1 MALEQKL
8 NLRLSQRL
16 IMTPSLQ
23 QAIKLLQMTKL
34 ELQEEITQEL
44 TENPLLE
51 EAVSEGPA
59 ETPEAEAERLDAED
73 APPQGPEPEASAS
86 PSEATPAVTEPAPA
100 PEAPSAAAETPAADA
115 EKEPDSFDEI
125 DYESYFQDYMDL
137 SYRPQAPSEEVESRP
152 LDAVLSRPQSL
163 SDHLLWQL
171 DMSALSARQKEIA
184 QAIIGNI
191 DESGY
196 LEASFEEIAAM
207 GPYTVDEVETAL
219 HRVQDFDP
227 PGVAARDVRECLL
240 LQIAFHDMEGTPAES
255 VVRDHFDLLQAR
267 KFRDLAQV
275 LQLPLDETMAVVE
288 SIRHLDPKPGKKY
301 NAQSGAYVIP
311 DVYVLKIDK
320 GYTIVLNEEGLPRL
334 RISPFYRRLIDRNN
348 PEATPETREYAR
360 EKFRSAFRLIK
371 SLEERQRTIYKVAK
385 SIVKH
390 QEGFLDHGYEH
401 MRPLILRDVADDI
414 GMHESTVSRVV
425 NHKYMHTPR
434 GLFEMRFFFHSGL
447 ASDGGDEVS
456 SLTVKERI
464 KKAVAEE
471 DAQSPLSDAAIV
483 QMLSREGLRIAR
495 RTIAKYREELRI
507 PSSNERRQGF
517 R

>member
-8 NLRLSQRL
+8 NLRLSQKL

-34 ELQEEITQEL
+34 ELQEEVTQEL

-51 EAVSEGPA
+51 EIQEAPPEGERAEAEEGQAETAEGPEQAADAPAPA
-59 ETPEAEAERLDAED
+59 ETA
-73 APPQGPEPEASAS
+73 PEPEA
-86 PSEATPAVTEPAPA
+86 
-100 PEAPSAAAETPAADA
+100 
-115 EKEPDSFDEI
+115 DSFDEI

-137 SYRPQAPSEEVESRP
+137 SYTPQAPAEEVESRP
-152 LDAVLSRPQSL
+152 LDAVLSRPQGL
-163 SDHLLWQL
+163 AEHLTWQL
-171 DMSALSARQKEIA
+171 EMSSLGPRQKEIA

-196 LEASFEEIAAM
+196 LRASFEEIAAM
-207 GPYTVDEVETAL
+207 GPYSLDEVEIVL
-219 HRVQDFDP
+219 HHVQDFDP
-227 PGVAARDVRECLL
+227 PGVGARDLRECLL
-240 LQIAFHDMEGTPAES
+240 LQISFHDMEGTPVETIIK
-255 VVRDHFDLLQAR
+255 DHFDLLEHR
-267 KFRDLAQV
+267 RFRELAHI
-275 LQLPLDETMAVVE
+275 LGCPLEEAMTFVDT
-288 SIRHLDPKPGKKY
+288 IRHLDPKPGKKY
-301 NAQSGAYVIP
+301 NAGSSNYVVP

-320 GYTIVLNEEGLPRL
+320 GYTVVLNEEGLPRL

-348 PEATPETREYAR
+348 PEATRETREYAR

-390 QEGFLDHGYEH
+390 QQGFLDYGYEY

-434 GLFEMRFFFHSGL
+434 GLFEMRFFFHSGIS
-447 ASDGGDEVS
+447 SDHGEEVS

-471 DAQSPLSDAAIV
+471 DAAHPLSDAAIV
-483 QMLSREGLRIAR
+483 QLLGREGLRIAR
-495 RTIAKYREELRI
+495 RTVAKYREELRI

>member
-8 NLRLSQRL
+8 HLRLSQKL

-34 ELQEEITQEL
+34 ELQEEVTQEL
-44 TENPLLE
+44 TENPMLE
-51 EAVSEGPA
+51 EVQEAPTEAEKAEAEKSEGEEGQP
-59 ETPEAEAERLDAED
+59 ETPEAEAG
-73 APPQGPEPEASAS
+73 APEPGPEEPPVPE
-86 PSEATPAVTEPAPA
+86 PPAEP
-100 PEAPSAAAETPAADA
+100 EREADA
-115 EKEPDSFDEI
+115 FEEI
-125 DYESYFQDYMDL
+125 DYEAYFQDYMDL
-137 SYRPQAPSEEVESRP
+137 SYNPQTPREDVETRP

-163 SDHLLWQL
+163 TDHLLWQL
-171 DMSALSARQKEIA
+171 DMAALPARRKEIA
-184 QAIIGNI
+184 QAIIGNL
-191 DESGY
+191 DDAGY
-196 LEASFEEIAAM
+196 LQASFAEIAAM
-207 GPYTVDEVETAL
+207 GPYPLEEVEIAL
-219 HRVQDFDP
+219 HMVQDFDP
-227 PGVAARDVRECLL
+227 PGVAARDVRECLM
-240 LQIAFHDMEGTPAES
+240 LQIAYHDMEGTPVEAI
-255 VVRDHFDLLQAR
+255 VRDHFELLQAR
-267 KFRDLAQV
+267 KFRDIAHALGC
-275 LQLPLDETMAVVE
+275 PVE
-288 SIRHLDPKPGKKY
+288 EVMTYVDTIRHLDPKPGKKH
-301 NAQSGAYVIP
+301 NTASSNYVIP

-348 PEATPETREYAR
+348 PDATRETREYAR

-371 SLEERQRTIYKVAK
+371 SLEERQRTIYKVAR

-390 QEGFLDHGYEH
+390 QQGFLDHGYEH

-434 GLFEMRFFFHSGL
+434 GLFEMRFFFHSGIS
-447 ASDGGDEVS
+447 SDHGEEVS

-464 KKAVAEE
+464 KKSVAEE
-471 DAQSPLSDAAIV
+471 DAAYPLSDAAIV
-483 QMLSREGLRIAR
+483 QILGREGLRIAR
-495 RTIAKYREELRI
+495 RTVAKYREELRI

>member
-8 NLRLSQRL
+8 NLRLSQKL

-34 ELQEEITQEL
+34 EIQEEITQEL

-51 EAVSEGPA
+51 EVQESPADAERQEGEETSAEAGETGETEAAQAEAPA
-59 ETPEAEAERLDAED
+59 EAAAEPAA
-73 APPQGPEPEASAS
+73 PEPER
-86 PSEATPAVTEPAPA
+86 
-100 PEAPSAAAETPAADA
+100 
-115 EKEPDSFDEI
+115 DSFDEI

-137 SYRPQAPSEEVESRP
+137 SYIPQGPAEEIETRP

-163 SDHLLWQL
+163 HEHLQWQL
-171 DMSALSARQKEIA
+171 EMAIVPPARKEIA

-196 LEASFEEIAAM
+196 LQASFDELCAM
-207 GPYTVDEVETAL
+207 GPYPLEEVEMAL
-219 HRVQDFDP
+219 HLVQDFDP
-227 PGVAARDVRECLL
+227 PGVGARDLRECLL
-240 LQIAFHDMEGTPAES
+240 LQIAFHDMEGTPVETIIK
-255 VVRDHFDLLQAR
+255 DHFDLLQNR
-267 KFRDLAQV
+267 KFRDLAHA
-275 LQLPLDETMAVVE
+275 LGCTLDEVMAYIDT
-288 SIRHLDPKPGKKY
+288 IRHLDPKPGKKH
-301 NAQSGAYVIP
+301 NSGSSDYVIP

-320 GYTIVLNEEGLPRL
+320 GYTVVLNEDGLPRL

-348 PEATPETREYAR
+348 PDATRETREYAR
-360 EKFRSAFRLIK
+360 EKFRSAVRLIK

-390 QEGFLDHGYEH
+390 QQGFLDFGYEH

-447 ASDGGDEVS
+447 SSDHGQEVS

-471 DAQSPLSDAAIV
+471 DAAHPLSDAAIV
-483 QMLSREGLRIAR
+483 QLLGREGLRIAR
-495 RTIAKYREELRI
+495 RTVAKYREELRI

>member
-34 ELQEEITQEL
+34 ELQEEVTQEL
-44 TENPLLE
+44 TENPMLE
-51 EAVSEGPA
+51 EVQEQVPEGERAETDETPA
-59 ETPEAEAERLDAED
+59 EAPESEVAA
-73 APPQGPEPEASAS
+73 PEPAS
-86 PSEATPAVTEPAPA
+86 EVATPAEAAP
-100 PEAPSAAAETPAADA
+100 ETPAEPERETDA
-115 EKEPDSFDEI
+115 FDEI
-125 DYESYFQDYMDL
+125 DYEAYFQDYMDL
-137 SYRPQAPSEEVESRP
+137 SYTPQAPREEVETRP
-152 LDAVLSRPQSL
+152 LDAVLSRPQGL
-163 SDHLLWQL
+163 SEHLFWQL
-171 DMSALSARQKEIA
+171 EMSTLPARQKEIA
-184 QAIIGNI
+184 QAIIGNL

-196 LEASFEEIAAM
+196 LRASSEELAAM
-207 GPYTVDEVETAL
+207 GPYTPEEVEMVL
-219 HRVQDFDP
+219 HLVQEFDP
-227 PGVAARDVRECLL
+227 PGVGARDVRECLL
-240 LQIAFHDMEGTPAES
+240 LQIAFHDMEGTPVEAI
-255 VVRDHFDLLQAR
+255 VRDHFELLEHR
-267 KFRDLAQV
+267 KFRDLAHV
-275 LQLPLDETMAVVE
+275 LGCTLEEVMTYVET
-288 SIRHLDPKPGKKY
+288 IRHLDPKPGKKH
-301 NAQSGAYVIP
+301 NAGNNHYVTP

-348 PEATPETREYAR
+348 PEATRETREYAR

-390 QEGFLDHGYEH
+390 QQGFLDYGYEH

-434 GLFEMRFFFHSGL
+434 GLFEMRFFFHSGIS
-447 ASDGGDEVS
+447 SDAGQDVS

-471 DAQSPLSDAAIV
+471 DAAHPLSDAALV
-483 QMLSREGLRIAR
+483 QFLAREGLRIAR
-495 RTIAKYREELRI
+495 RTVAKYREELRI

>member
-8 NLRLSQRL
+8 HLRLSQKL

-51 EAVSEGPA
+51 EAQEQQAEGERP
-59 ETPEAEAERLDAED
+59 EGEEGTPESPEAEAHAEAGT
-73 APPQGPEPEASAS
+73 APEAASAETAAPEPEK
-86 PSEATPAVTEPAPA
+86 
-100 PEAPSAAAETPAADA
+100 
-115 EKEPDSFDEI
+115 EKDSFDEI

-137 SYRPQAPSEEVESRP
+137 SYRPQAPSEEFEPRP
-152 LDAVLSRPQSL
+152 LDAVLSKPQSL
-163 SDHLLWQL
+163 TDHLLWQL
-171 DMSALSARQKEIA
+171 DMSPLPAARKEIA
-184 QAIIGNI
+184 QAIIGNL
-191 DESGY
+191 DDAGMLQAS
-196 LEASFEEIAAM
+196 LEEVAAM
-207 GPYTVDEVETAL
+207 GPYPIEEVELAL
-219 HRVQDFDP
+219 HHVQELDP
-227 PGVAARDVRECLL
+227 PGIAARDVRECLL
-240 LQIAFHDMEGTPAES
+240 LQLAFQDMEGTPAETI
-255 VVRDHFDLLQAR
+255 VRDHFDLLQGR
-267 KFRDLAQV
+267 KFRDMAQAMN
-275 LQLPLDETMAVVE
+275 LTLEETMEAVE
-288 SIRHLDPKPGKKY
+288 IIRHLDPKPGKKY
-301 NAQSGAYVIP
+301 NSQAGAYVIP

-390 QEGFLDHGYEH
+390 QEGFLDYGFEH

-447 ASDGGDEVS
+447 VSDTGEDVS

-471 DAQSPLSDAAIV
+471 DAGHPLSDAAIV
-483 QMLSREGLRIAR
+483 QILGREGLRIAR

>member
-51 EAVSEGPA
+51 EGEGPG
-59 ETPEAEAERLDAED
+59 ETTEDAERLEGDDATPQEAEGETSA
-73 APPQGPEPEASAS
+73 APAEAVPAG
-86 PSEATPAVTEPAPA
+86 SEAAPA
-100 PEAPSAAAETPAADA
+100 AEAPVPPAEAPAAEA

-137 SYRPQAPSEEVESRP
+137 SYRPQAPSEEVEARP

-163 SDHLLWQL
+163 ADHLLWQL
-171 DMSALSARQKEIA
+171 DMGALSARQKEIA

-191 DESGY
+191 DDAGY

-207 GPYTVDEVETAL
+207 GPYTLDEVESAL

-255 VVRDHFDLLQAR
+255 IVRDHFDLLQAR
-267 KFRDLAQV
+267 KFRDLAQA

-471 DAQSPLSDAAIV
+471 DAQSPLSDAVIV